1 MIAVAV
7 VLPSDID
14 RDMIK
19 LWDARLNTRCPTCSR
34 PTRSEMLHRRDQN
47 QVSRRACRVVLPLL
61 LNCPMRQQRRKTIV
75 PCREIFIYLVSAGNT
90 DDETRNSSCISGST
104 KYDSRAYRSSARTFR
119 GRPAH
124 YCIERIPS
132 RSWNDNSILSSSS

>member
-34 PTRSEMLHRRDQN
+34 PTRSEMLRKCHDRR
-47 QVSRRACRVVLPLL
+47 VALC
-61 LNCPMRQQRRKTIV
+61 C
-75 PCREIFIYLVSAGNT
+75 
-90 DDETRNSSCISGST
+90 
-104 KYDSRAYRSSARTFR
+104 RSS
-119 GRPAH
+119 
-124 YCIERIPS
+124 
-132 RSWNDNSILSSSS
+132 

>member
-34 PTRSEMLHRRDQN
+34 PTRSEMLTAATKTKCHDRR
-47 QVSRRACRVVLPLL
+47 VALC
-61 LNCPMRQQRRKTIV
+61 C
-75 PCREIFIYLVSAGNT
+75 
-90 DDETRNSSCISGST
+90 
-104 KYDSRAYRSSARTFR
+104 RSS
-119 GRPAH
+119 
-124 YCIERIPS
+124 
-132 RSWNDNSILSSSS
+132 

>member
-75 PCREIFIYLVSAGNT
+75 PCREIVIYLVSAGNK
-90 DDETRNSSCISGST
+90 TR
-104 KYDSRAYRSSARTFR
+104 DSKQQLHFR
-119 GRPAH
+119 Q
-124 YCIERIPS
+124 YQI
-132 RSWNDNSILSSSS
+132 